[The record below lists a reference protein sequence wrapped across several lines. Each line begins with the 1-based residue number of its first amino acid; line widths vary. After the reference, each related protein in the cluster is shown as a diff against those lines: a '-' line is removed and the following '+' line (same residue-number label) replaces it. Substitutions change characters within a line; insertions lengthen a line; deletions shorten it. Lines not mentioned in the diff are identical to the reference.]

1 MQNDVS
7 NKIFK
12 LRYVRRDMLQYIC
25 LYTHHCERIKEPLM
39 RKNRTFTAAS
49 HIHPHL
55 SVCVRSLV
63 YTKTSFFNHET
74 KVTLFWRNFVK
85 TYYL

>member
-1 MQNDVS
+1 MRNDVS
-7 NKIFK
+7 DTVFK
-12 LRYVRRDMLQYIC
+12 SSDTCDGMLQYIC

-49 HIHPHL
+49 HTHTHTYPR
-55 SVCVRSLV
+55 VRSLV
-63 YTKTSFFNHET
+63 YTETSFFNHET